1 MPFDR
6 NAFMPRRKNSRL
18 KVALQQPESDKA
30 SMIESQ
36 AGPGVCGPN
45 LACTLLDAA

>member
-30 SMIESQ
+30 SIGKSQ
-36 AGPGVCGPN
+36 AGPGVSGLY
-45 LACTLLDAA
+45 LA